1 MSLEVYESC
10 PELLKNV
17 SALSLRVGFA
27 EWISTPFSH
36 LKQPQKTRC
45 MAGSFY
51 LFRICSFSAVARTS
65 EDTRWEIDV
74 LSNCRLLGGGFFC
87 GASTWFCRLVTF
99 FITDC
104 LKHLF
109 VGWALWSTLIIF
121 FQSQGLSILCIRE
134 AGCYCFPLAQL
145 LLNGVSETHSDWS
158 SCEQA
163 LSTSALMME
172 HCKMCTCLSII
183 WVLGWFDI
191 MRCILRFCRHEL
203 WDTGGYIH
211 DAMCM
216 IFIIG

>member
-1 MSLEVYESC
+1 VLCLLGLALLNEFQHHFLTWNSHKKQDAWQVHFVSSESVVSV
-10 PELLKNV
+10 LL
-17 SALSLRVGFA
+17 
-27 EWISTPFSH
+27 
-36 LKQPQKTRC
+36 
-45 MAGSFY
+45 
-51 LFRICSFSAVARTS
+51 ARTS
-65 EDTRWEIDV
+65 EDTRWETDV
-74 LSNCRLLGGGFFC
+74 LSNCRLLGGGFTVVPQLDF
-87 GASTWFCRLVTF
+87 AVWRLF

-109 VGWALWSTLIIF
+109 VGWALWSTLLIF

-163 LSTSALMME
+163 LRTSALMME